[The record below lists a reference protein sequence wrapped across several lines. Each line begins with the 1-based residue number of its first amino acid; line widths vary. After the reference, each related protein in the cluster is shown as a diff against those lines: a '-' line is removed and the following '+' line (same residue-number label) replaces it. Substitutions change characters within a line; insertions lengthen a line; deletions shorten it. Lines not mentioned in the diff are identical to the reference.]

1 MMQSLEDRIDVLEH
15 VSGCLVELL
24 DYTRNNGHRELA
36 GLLSD
41 VIDEFI
47 LETDKLQKWQDYED
61 DGQPDEAQEWHDY
74 DPDC

>member
-15 VSGCLVELL
+15 ISGCLVELL
-24 DYTRNNGHRELA
+24 DYTRVNGHPELA